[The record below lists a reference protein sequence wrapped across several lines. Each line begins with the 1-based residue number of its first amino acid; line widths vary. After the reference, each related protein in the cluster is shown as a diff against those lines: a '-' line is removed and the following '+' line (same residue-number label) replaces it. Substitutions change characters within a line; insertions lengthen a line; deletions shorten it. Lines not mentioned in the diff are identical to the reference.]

1 MIFSVKY
8 KFMLADDVP
17 VELSEDEWKMKPEIY
32 SWFYAM
38 SALPIMVYFISDQD
52 ARNYC
57 LMGDLLVS
65 GNFKSQPDSRS
76 KHTGVEFDME
86 QLQLIADRLFHSAW
100 ALLMYCHATG
110 FNPDKYIDALLA
122 DYDMPFTSADVRKKY
137 DEDIERGIKFRM
149 EAQP

>member
-1 MIFSVKY
+1 
-8 KFMLADDVP
+8 
-17 VELSEDEWKMKPEIY
+17 
-32 SWFYAM
+32 
-38 SALPIMVYFISDQD
+38 MVYFISDQD